1 VHSTTRV
8 TILSAVA
15 IAAALGL
22 GGCGG
27 DDNKD
32 HPAAVETS
40 APITN
45 PPTAVPQ
52 QPPPATAP
60 LPPPTALTD
69 VMARLADPDLP
80 GAEKVG
86 LVEYATADDA
96 AALDRFGRALR
107 DGGFMPLSFEATE
120 LTWSQAHQ
128 GNVVA
133 TIVVKT
139 ANRQAGGDFTFPMEF
154 SPTDGSWQL
163 TRQTADMLLQ
173 LSQGPTATSPR

>member
-27 DDNKD
+27 NNSD
-32 HPAAVETS
+32 HPAGVETS
-40 APITN
+40 APITE
-45 PPTAVPQ
+45 PPTAA
-52 QPPPATAP
+52 PPATAP

-69 VMARLADPDLP
+69 VMARLADPNLP

-86 LVEYATADDA
+86 LVEYATAADA
-96 AALDRFGRALR
+96 ASLDRFGRALR
-107 DGGFMPLSFEATE
+107 DGGFMPLSFEARD
-120 LTWSQAHQ
+120 LTWSQSDQ
-128 GNVVA
+128 GNVLA

-139 ANRQAGGDFTFPMEF
+139 ANPQAGGDFTFPMEF
-154 SPTDGSWQL
+154 SPADGSWQL
-163 TRQTADMLLQ
+163 TRRTADMLLQ
-173 LSQGPTATSPR
+173 LGQEPTATSPR